1 MSRLSED
8 ENDRRAKKQAE
19 QITLHDLERVRLSR
33 GTLAEMTASPAFE
46 EYVVGQ
52 SRSAGT
58 GGRAP
63 LEARADPLPS
73 RIAQVGLCAT

>member
-8 ENDRRAKKQAE
+8 ENDRRAKKAAE

-33 GTLAEMTASPAFE
+33 GTLAEMTSSPAFE

-52 SRSAGT
+52 SSLIPPSSVS
-58 GGRAP
+58 P
-63 LEARADPLPS
+63 LS
-73 RIAQVGLCAT
+73 KTWV

>member
-8 ENDRRAKKQAE
+8 ENDRRAKKAAE

-33 GTLAEMTASPAFE
+33 GTLAEMTSSPAFE

-52 SRSAGT
+52 SRVVLAPSAT
-58 GGRAP
+58 
-63 LEARADPLPS
+63 LSSKPS
-73 RIAQVGLCAT
+73 A